1 MNIFSPHISFTELAN
16 IADQQSQPAAETLEH
31 LATCSH
37 CSKELQTVRQ
47 AIGLMR
53 IDDVEDAPASLIHN
67 AKAMFRGRGANRE
80 PSRLA
85 RVLAALTFD
94 SLTAQPA
101 FGLRSGTTSAGRQ
114 LVYST
119 ELADVDLRVSQQS
132 GEWEIAGQ
140 ILGAS
145 ELRGKVNLENEN
157 FSASTD
163 LNELAEFGFQSVPG
177 GIYTMFVQL
186 PELEIEIPPLQLGH

>member
-1 MNIFSPHISFTELAN
+1 MNIFSPHISFTELAD
-16 IADQQSQPAAETLEH
+16 IADEQSQPAAETLLH
-31 LATCSH
+31 LSTCSH
-37 CSKELQTVRQ
+37 CAKELQTLRQ

-53 IDDVEDAPASLIHN
+53 IDNVDNAPASLIKS
-67 AKAMFRGRGANRE
+67 AKAMFRNRGANRE

-94 SLTAQPA
+94 SLTAKPA
-101 FGLRSGTTSAGRQ
+101 FGLRSGASTGRQ

-119 ELADVDLRVSQQS
+119 EMTDIDLRVSPQS

-140 ILGAS
+140 ILGSS
-145 ELRGKVNLENEN
+145 ESRGNVKLVSDT
-157 FSASTD
+157 FSASAD
-163 LNELAEFGFQSVPG
+163 LNELAEFGFQSVPS
-177 GIYTMFVQL
+177 GIYTMLVHL

>member
-1 MNIFSPHISFTELAN
+1 MNIFSPHLSFTELAD
-16 IADQQSQPAAETLEH
+16 IADEQSPAAQTLNH

-37 CSKELQTVRQ
+37 CAQELQALRQ
-47 AIGLMR
+47 SIALMR
-53 IDDVEDAPASLIHN
+53 SDDAEDAPASLLNN
-67 AKAMFRGRGANRE
+67 AREMFRGRGANRE

-94 SLTAQPA
+94 SLTAKPA
-101 FGLRSGTTSAGRQ
+101 FGLRSGATSGRQ

-119 ELADVDLRVSQQS
+119 ELADIDLRVSPQS

-145 ELRGKVNLENEN
+145 QSGGSVNLESEG
-157 FSASTD
+157 FSASAD
-163 LNELAEFGFQSVPG
+163 LNELAEFGFQSVPS
-177 GIYTMFVQL
+177 GIYTLFVQL

>member
-1 MNIFSPHISFTELAN
+1 MNILSPHISFTELAD
-16 IADQQSQPAAETLEH
+16 IADKQSQPAAETLEH

-37 CSKELQTVRQ
+37 CAKELQSLRQ

-53 IDDVEDAPASLIHN
+53 NDDVESAPASLIKS
-67 AKAMFRGRGANRE
+67 AKDMFRGRGANRE

-94 SLTAQPA
+94 SLTAKPA
-101 FGLRSGTTSAGRQ
+101 FGLRSGATAGRQ
-114 LVYST
+114 LIYST
-119 ELADVDLRVSQQS
+119 ELADIDLRVSPQS

-140 ILGAS
+140 ILGS
-145 ELRGKVNLENEN
+145 SQRGKVNLESDS
-157 FSASTD
+157 FSATAE
-163 LNELAEFGFQSVPG
+163 LNELAEFGFQSVPS
-177 GIYTMFVQL
+177 GIYTMFVHL

>member
-1 MNIFSPHISFTELAN
+1 MNILSPHLSFTELADV
-16 IADQQSQPAAETLEH
+16 ADEQSQPAAQTLEH

-37 CSKELQTVRQ
+37 CAKELQSLRQ

-53 IDDVEDAPASLIHN
+53 TDDVENAPASLIKN
-67 AKAMFRGRGANRE
+67 ARDMFRGRSANRE

-94 SLTAQPA
+94 SLTAKPA
-101 FGLRSGTTSAGRQ
+101 FGLRSGTSAGRQ
-114 LVYST
+114 LIYST
-119 ELADVDLRVSQQS
+119 ESTDIDLRIAGQS

-145 ELRGKVNLENEN
+145 QSGGKVNLESDS
-157 FSASTD
+157 FSASAD
-163 LNELAEFGFQSVPG
+163 LNELAEFGFQSVPS
-177 GIYTMFVQL
+177 GIYSMFVHL

>member
-1 MNIFSPHISFTELAN
+1 MNIFSPHISFTELAD
-16 IADQQSQPAAETLEH
+16 IADEQSQPAAETLLH
-31 LATCSH
+31 LTTCSH
-37 CSKELQTVRQ
+37 CAKELQTLRQ

-53 IDDVEDAPASLIHN
+53 NDDVDNAPASLIQS
-67 AKAMFRGRGANRE
+67 AKAMFRNRGANRE

-94 SLTAQPA
+94 SLTAKPA
-101 FGLRSGTTSAGRQ
+101 FGLRSGASTGRQ

-119 ELADVDLRVSQQS
+119 EMADIDLRLSPQS
-132 GEWEIAGQ
+132 GEWEISGQ
-140 ILGAS
+140 ILGSS
-145 ELRGKVNLENEN
+145 ESQGNVKLVSDT
-157 FSASTD
+157 FSASAD

-177 GIYTMFVQL
+177 GIYTMLVHL

>member
-1 MNIFSPHISFTELAN
+1 MNIFSPHINFTELAD
-16 IADQQSQPAAETLEH
+16 IADEQSQPAAETRLH
-31 LATCSH
+31 LTTCSH
-37 CSKELQTVRQ
+37 CAKELHTLRQ

-53 IDDVEDAPASLIHN
+53 IDDVDNAPASLIKS
-67 AKAMFRGRGANRE
+67 AKAMFRNRGANRE

-94 SLTAQPA
+94 SLTAKPA
-101 FGLRSGTTSAGRQ
+101 FGLRSGTTTGRQ

-119 ELADVDLRVSQQS
+119 EMADIDLRVSPQS

-140 ILGAS
+140 ILGSS
-145 ELRGKVNLENEN
+145 ESRGNVKLVSDT
-157 FSASTD
+157 FSASAD
-163 LNELAEFGFQSVPG
+163 LNELAEFGFQSVPS
-177 GIYTMFVQL
+177 GIYTMLVHL

>member
-1 MNIFSPHISFTELAN
+1 MNILSPHISFTELADV
-16 IADQQSQPAAETLEH
+16 ADEQSKPAAETLQH

-37 CSKELQTVRQ
+37 CAKGLQTLRR

-53 IDDVEDAPASLIHN
+53 IDDVENAPASVVKN

-94 SLTAQPA
+94 SFTAKPA
-101 FGLRSGTTSAGRQ
+101 FGLRSAASAGRQ

-119 ELADVDLRVSQQS
+119 EMADIDLRVSPQS

-145 ELRGKVNLENEN
+145 QSGGKVNLESDS
-157 FSASTD
+157 FSASAD
-163 LNELAEFGFQSVPG
+163 LNELAEFGFESVPS
-177 GIYTMFVQL
+177 GIYTVLVQL

>member
-1 MNIFSPHISFTELAN
+1 MNILSPHLSFTELADV
-16 IADQQSQPAAETLEH
+16 ADEQSQPAAKTLEH

-37 CSKELQTVRQ
+37 CAKELHSLRQ

-53 IDDVEDAPASLIHN
+53 IDDVENAPASLIKN
-67 AKAMFRGRGANRE
+67 AKDMFRGRGANRE

-94 SLTAQPA
+94 SLTAKPA
-101 FGLRSGTTSAGRQ
+101 FGLRSGTGAGRQ
-114 LVYST
+114 LIYST
-119 ELADVDLRVSQQS
+119 EMADIDLRVAPQS

-145 ELRGKVNLENEN
+145 ELGGKVNLESDS
-157 FSASTD
+157 FSASAD
-163 LNELAEFGFQSVPG
+163 LNELAEFGFQSVPS
-177 GIYTMFVQL
+177 GIYSMFVQL

>member
-1 MNIFSPHISFTELAN
+1 M
-16 IADQQSQPAAETLEH
+16 
-31 LATCSH
+31 
-37 CSKELQTVRQ
+37 
-47 AIGLMR
+47 
-53 IDDVEDAPASLIHN
+53 
-67 AKAMFRGRGANRE
+67 
-80 PSRLA
+80 A

-94 SLTAQPA
+94 SLTARPA
-101 FGLRSGTTSAGRQ
+101 FGLRSGASSGRQ

-119 ELADVDLRVSQQS
+119 ELADIDLRVSPQS

-145 ELRGKVNLENEN
+145 ESRGKVNLESAS
-157 FSASTD
+157 FSASAD
-163 LNELAEFGFQSVPG
+163 LNELAEFGFQSVPS

>member
-1 MNIFSPHISFTELAN
+1 MNIFSPHISFTELAD
-16 IADQQSQPAAETLEH
+16 IADEQSQPAAETLLH
-31 LATCSH
+31 LTTCSH
-37 CSKELQTVRQ
+37 CAKELQTLRQ

-53 IDDVEDAPASLIHN
+53 IDDVDNAPASLIKS
-67 AKAMFRGRGANRE
+67 AKAMFRNRGANRE

-101 FGLRSGTTSAGRQ
+101 FGLRSAATTGRQ

-119 ELADVDLRVSQQS
+119 EMADLDLRVSPQS

-140 ILGAS
+140 ILGSS
-145 ELRGKVNLENEN
+145 ESRGNVKLVSDT
-157 FSASTD
+157 FSASAD
-163 LNELAEFGFQSVPG
+163 LNELAEFGFQSVPS
-177 GIYTMFVQL
+177 GIYTMLVHL

>member
-1 MNIFSPHISFTELAN
+1 MNILSPHISFTELAD
-16 IADQQSQPAAETLEH
+16 IADEQSQPAAETLEH
-31 LATCSH
+31 LATCSP
-37 CSKELQTVRQ
+37 CAKELQTLRQ

-53 IDDVEDAPASLIHN
+53 IDDVENAPASLIAS
-67 AKAMFRGRGANRE
+67 AKHIFRGRDANRE

-94 SLTAQPA
+94 SLTAKPA
-101 FGLRSGTTSAGRQ
+101 FGLRSGATAGRQ

-119 ELADVDLRVSQQS
+119 EEADIDLRVSPQS

-140 ILGAS
+140 ILGS
-145 ELRGKVNLENEN
+145 SQSRGRVNLESES
-157 FSASTD
+157 FSATAD
-163 LNELAEFGFQSVPG
+163 LNELAEFGFQSVPS
-177 GIYTMFVQL
+177 GIYSMFVHL

>member
-1 MNIFSPHISFTELAN
+1 MNIFSPHISFTELADV
-16 IADQQSQPAAETLEH
+16 ADELSQPAAGTLQH

-37 CSKELQTVRQ
+37 CAKELHTLRQ

-53 IDDVEDAPASLIHN
+53 IDDVENAPASLIKS
-67 AKAMFRGRGANRE
+67 AKDMFRGRGANRE

-94 SLTAQPA
+94 SLTAKPA
-101 FGLRSGTTSAGRQ
+101 YGLRSGATAGRQ
-114 LVYST
+114 LVYAT
-119 ELADVDLRVSQQS
+119 ELADIDLRVSQQS

-145 ELRGKVNLENEN
+145 ESRGKVNLKSDS
-157 FSASTD
+157 FSASAD
-163 LNELAEFGFQSVPG
+163 LNELAEFGFQSVPS
-177 GIYTMFVQL
+177 GIYTMFVHL

>member
-1 MNIFSPHISFTELAN
+1 MNIFSPHISFTELAD
-16 IADQQSQPAAETLEH
+16 IADEQSQPAAETLLH
-31 LATCSH
+31 LSTCSH
-37 CSKELQTVRQ
+37 CAKELQTLRQ

-53 IDDVEDAPASLIHN
+53 IDNVDNAPASLIKS
-67 AKAMFRGRGANRE
+67 AKAMFRNRGANRE

-94 SLTAQPA
+94 SLTAKPA
-101 FGLRSGTTSAGRQ
+101 FGLRSGASTGRQ

-119 ELADVDLRVSQQS
+119 EMADIDLRVSPQS

-140 ILGAS
+140 ILGSS
-145 ELRGKVNLENEN
+145 ESRGNVKLVGDT
-157 FSASTD
+157 FSASAD
-163 LNELAEFGFQSVPG
+163 LNELAEFGFQSVPS
-177 GIYTMFVQL
+177 GIYTMLVHL

>member
-1 MNIFSPHISFTELAN
+1 MNIFSPHISFTELAD
-16 IADQQSQPAAETLEH
+16 IADKQSQPAAETLEH
-31 LATCSH
+31 LSTCSH
-37 CSKELQTVRQ
+37 CAKELQTLQQ

-53 IDDVEDAPASLIHN
+53 IDDVESAPASLIKS
-67 AKAMFRGRGANRE
+67 ARDMFRGSGANRE

-94 SLTAQPA
+94 SLTAKPA
-101 FGLRSGTTSAGRQ
+101 FGLRSGATSGRQ

-119 ELADVDLRVSQQS
+119 EKADIDLRVSPQS

-140 ILGAS
+140 ILDS
-145 ELRGKVNLENEN
+145 SQRGTVNLESEN
-157 FSASTD
+157 FSATAD
-163 LNELAEFGFQSVPG
+163 LNELAEFGFQSVPS
-177 GIYTMFVQL
+177 GIYTMFVHL

>member
-1 MNIFSPHISFTELAN
+1 MNIFSPHIPFTELAN
-16 IADQQSQPAAETLEH
+16 IADEQAHAAAETLEH

-37 CSKELQTVRQ
+37 CAKELQTLRQ

-53 IDDVEDAPASLIHN
+53 IDDVENAPASLIKN

-94 SLTAQPA
+94 SLTAKPA
-101 FGLRSGTTSAGRQ
+101 FGLRSAASAGRQ

-119 ELADVDLRVSQQS
+119 EIADIDLRVSPQS
-132 GEWEIAGQ
+132 GEWEVTGQ

-145 ELRGKVNLENEN
+145 QSGGKVNLESEN
-157 FSASTD
+157 FSASAD
-163 LNELAEFGFQSVPG
+163 LNELAEFGFQSVPS

>member
-1 MNIFSPHISFTELAN
+1 MNIFSPHISFTELAD
-16 IADQQSQPAAETLEH
+16 IADEQSQPAAETLLH
-31 LATCSH
+31 LGTCSH
-37 CSKELQTVRQ
+37 CAKELQTLRQ

-53 IDDVEDAPASLIHN
+53 IDNVDNAPASLIKS
-67 AKAMFRGRGANRE
+67 AKAMFRNRGANRE

-94 SLTAQPA
+94 SLTAKPA
-101 FGLRSGTTSAGRQ
+101 FGLRSGASTGRQ

-119 ELADVDLRVSQQS
+119 EMTDIDLRVSPQS

-140 ILGAS
+140 ILGSS
-145 ELRGKVNLENEN
+145 ESRGNVKLVSDT
-157 FSASTD
+157 FSASAD
-163 LNELAEFGFQSVPG
+163 LNELAEFGFQSVPS
-177 GIYTMFVQL
+177 GIYTMLVHL

>member
-1 MNIFSPHISFTELAN
+1 MNILSPHISFTELAD
-16 IADQQSQPAAETLEH
+16 IADGKSQPAAKTLEH
-31 LATCSH
+31 LATCSP
-37 CSKELQTVRQ
+37 CAKELQTLRQ

-53 IDDVEDAPASLIHN
+53 IDDVENAPANLIQS
-67 AKAMFRGRGANRE
+67 AKQIFRSRGANRE

-94 SLTAQPA
+94 SLTAKPA
-101 FGLRSGTTSAGRQ
+101 FGLRSAATAGRQ

-119 ELADVDLRVSQQS
+119 ELADIDLRVSPQS

-145 ELRGKVNLENEN
+145 QSGGKVNLESDS
-157 FSASTD
+157 FSASAD
-163 LNELAEFGFQSVPG
+163 LNELAEFGFQSVPS

>member
-1 MNIFSPHISFTELAN
+1 MNILSPHLSFTELADV
-16 IADQQSQPAAETLEH
+16 ADEQSTPAAETLEH
-31 LATCSH
+31 IDACSR
-37 CSKELQTVRQ
+37 CAKELQTLRQ

-53 IDDVEDAPASLIHN
+53 IDDIENAPASLIKN
-67 AKAMFRGRGANRE
+67 VRDMFRDRGANRE

-94 SLTAQPA
+94 SLTAKPA
-101 FGLRSGTTSAGRQ
+101 FGLRSGASAGRQ

-119 ELADVDLRVSQQS
+119 ELADIDLRVSPQS

-140 ILGAS
+140 ILGS
-145 ELRGKVNLENEN
+145 SHSGGKVNLESDS
-157 FSASTD
+157 FCDSAE
-163 LNELAEFGFQSVPG
+163 LNELAEFGFQSVPS

-186 PELEIEIPPLQLGH
+186 PELEIELPPLQLGH

>member
-1 MNIFSPHISFTELAN
+1 MNIFSPHISFTELAD
-16 IADQQSQPAAETLEH
+16 IADEQSQPAAETLLH
-31 LATCSH
+31 LSTCSH
-37 CSKELQTVRQ
+37 CAKELQTLRQ

-53 IDDVEDAPASLIHN
+53 IDNVDNAPASLIKS
-67 AKAMFRGRGANRE
+67 AKAMFRNRGANRE

-94 SLTAQPA
+94 SLTAKPA
-101 FGLRSGTTSAGRQ
+101 FGLRSGASTGRQ

-119 ELADVDLRVSQQS
+119 GMADIDLRVSPQS

-140 ILGAS
+140 ILGSS
-145 ELRGKVNLENEN
+145 ESRGNVRLVSDT
-157 FSASTD
+157 FSASAD
-163 LNELAEFGFQSVPG
+163 LNELAEFGFQSVPS
-177 GIYTMFVQL
+177 GIYTMLVHL

>member
-1 MNIFSPHISFTELAN
+1 MNILSPHIPFTELTD
-16 IADQQSQPAAETLEH
+16 IADKHSTISAASREH

-37 CSKELQTVRQ
+37 CAKELQSLGQ

-53 IDDVEDAPASLIHN
+53 IDDVENAPASLINN

-94 SLTAQPA
+94 SLTAKPA
-101 FGLRSGTTSAGRQ
+101 FGLRSAASAGRQ

-119 ELADVDLRVSQQS
+119 EIADVDLRVSPQS

-145 ELRGKVNLENEN
+145 QSGGKVNLESDS
-157 FSASTD
+157 FSASAD
-163 LNELAEFGFQSVPG
+163 LNELAEFGFQSVPS
-177 GIYTMFVQL
+177 GIYTMFVHL

>member
-16 IADQQSQPAAETLEH
+16 IADEQSQPAAETLVH

-37 CSKELQTVRQ
+37 CAKELQTLRQ

-53 IDDVEDAPASLIHN
+53 IDNIENAPASLIKS
-67 AKAMFRGRGANRE
+67 AKDMFRNRSANRE

-94 SLTAQPA
+94 SFTAKPA
-101 FGLRSGTTSAGRQ
+101 FGLRSGTGSGRQ

-119 ELADVDLRVSQQS
+119 EMADIDLHVSPQS
-132 GEWEIAGQ
+132 AEWELAGQ
-140 ILGAS
+140 ILGSS
-145 ELRGKVNLENEN
+145 ESRGKVNLVSDA
-157 FSASTD
+157 FSASAD
-163 LNELAEFGFQSVPG
+163 LNELAEFGFQSVPS
-177 GIYTMFVQL
+177 GIYTMFVHL
-186 PELEIEIPPLQLGH
+186 SNLEIEIPPFKLGH

>member
-1 MNIFSPHISFTELAN
+1 MNIFSPHISFTELAD
-16 IADQQSQPAAETLEH
+16 IADNQSQPAAETLEH

-37 CSKELQTVRQ
+37 CAKELQTLRQ

-53 IDDVEDAPASLIHN
+53 IDDVENAPASLIEN

-80 PSRLA
+80 PSRFA

-94 SLTAQPA
+94 SLTAKPA
-101 FGLRSGTTSAGRQ
+101 FGLRSGASSGRQ

-119 ELADVDLRVSQQS
+119 ELADIDLRVSPQS

-140 ILGAS
+140 VLGAS
-145 ELRGKVNLENEN
+145 ESRGKVNLESDS
-157 FSASTD
+157 FSASAD
-163 LNELAEFGFQSVPG
+163 LNELAEFGFQSVPS

>member
-1 MNIFSPHISFTELAN
+1 MNILSQHISFTELAN
-16 IADQQSQPAAETLEH
+16 IADELSQPAAVTLQH

-37 CSKELQTVRQ
+37 CAKELQTLRQ

-53 IDDVEDAPASLIHN
+53 IDDVENAPASLITN

-94 SLTAQPA
+94 SLTAKPA
-101 FGLRSGTTSAGRQ
+101 FGLRSGVSAGRQ

-119 ELADVDLRVSQQS
+119 EMADIDLRVSPQS

-140 ILGAS
+140 ILGS
-145 ELRGKVNLENEN
+145 SQSGGKVNLAGGG
-157 FSASTD
+157 FSASAD
-163 LNELAEFGFQSVPG
+163 LNELAEFGFQSVPS
-177 GIYTMFVQL
+177 GIYTMFVHL
-186 PELEIEIPPLQLGH
+186 PELEIEIPPLQLGR

>member
-1 MNIFSPHISFTELAN
+1 MNILSPHISFTELADV
-16 IADQQSQPAAETLEH
+16 ADNKSNPAAKTLEH
-31 LATCSH
+31 LAACSH
-37 CSKELQTVRQ
+37 CAKELQSLRQ

-53 IDDVEDAPASLIHN
+53 NDDVENAPASLIKS
-67 AKAMFRGRGANRE
+67 AKDMFRGANRE

-85 RVLAALTFD
+85 RALAALTFD
-94 SLTAQPA
+94 SLTFKPA
-101 FGLRSGTTSAGRQ
+101 FGLRSGMSAGRQ

-119 ELADVDLRVSQQS
+119 EMADIDLRVSPQS

-145 ELRGKVNLENEN
+145 QSGGKVNLESES
-157 FSASTD
+157 FSASAD
-163 LNELAEFGFQSVPG
+163 LNELAEFGFQSVPS
-177 GIYTMFVQL
+177 GIYTMFVHL

>member
-1 MNIFSPHISFTELAN
+1 MNIFSPHISFTELAD
-16 IADQQSQPAAETLEH
+16 IADEQSHAAAKSLEH

-37 CSKELQTVRQ
+37 CAKELQTLRQ

-53 IDDVEDAPASLIHN
+53 IDNVEDAPASLIKN

-94 SLTAQPA
+94 SLTAKPA
-101 FGLRSGTTSAGRQ
+101 FGLRSGVSAGRQ
-114 LVYST
+114 LIYST
-119 ELADVDLRVSQQS
+119 EMADIDLRVSSQS

-140 ILGAS
+140 ILGSSQSA
-145 ELRGKVNLENEN
+145 GKVNLEGDN
-157 FSASTD
+157 FSASAD
-163 LNELAEFGFQSVPG
+163 VNELAEFGFQSVPS
-177 GIYTMFVQL
+177 GIYTMFVHL
-186 PELEIEIPPLQLGH
+186 PELEIEIPLLQLGH

>member
-1 MNIFSPHISFTELAN
+1 MNIFSPHISFTELAD
-16 IADQQSQPAAETLEH
+16 IADEQSQPAAETLLH
-31 LATCSH
+31 LTTCSH
-37 CSKELQTVRQ
+37 CAKELQTLRQ
-47 AIGLMR
+47 AIGVMR
-53 IDDVEDAPASLIHN
+53 IDDVDNAPASLIKS
-67 AKAMFRGRGANRE
+67 AKAMFRNRGANRE

-101 FGLRSGTTSAGRQ
+101 FGLRSGATTGRQ

-119 ELADVDLRVSQQS
+119 EMADLDLRVSPQS

-140 ILGAS
+140 ILGSS
-145 ELRGKVNLENEN
+145 ESRGNVKLVSDT
-157 FSASTD
+157 FSASAD
-163 LNELAEFGFQSVPG
+163 LNELAEFGFQSVPS
-177 GIYTMFVQL
+177 GIYTMLVHL